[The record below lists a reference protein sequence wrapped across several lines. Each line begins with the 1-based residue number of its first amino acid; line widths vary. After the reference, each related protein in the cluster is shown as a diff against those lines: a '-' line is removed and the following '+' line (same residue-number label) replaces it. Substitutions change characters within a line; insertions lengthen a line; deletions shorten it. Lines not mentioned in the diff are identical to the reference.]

1 MSLVVSTRAVRSV
14 HRTHLAGAVT
24 ASVFLGFLILGAL
37 VPDVFTR
44 FDPVEANSARSL
56 IAPDGVHLFGTDLA
70 GRDVFARVLY
80 GARSS
85 LFVGFGATLIALI
98 AGLAVGALSSVA
110 PRFVDGVISKVL
122 SITMAFPEFLL
133 ALLVIGIAGP
143 GPVSVVVA
151 IAIAAMPVYGRVARS
166 SARGVAQS
174 EFVRA
179 AEVLGVS
186 RTQRFLV
193 HIVPHTAQPLL
204 VLGTIGIGTAIVSAA
219 GLSFLGLGATPPTP
233 EWGVIMSEGSNLL
246 GTAPWITLFPGAV
259 LTATVVSTSVIGR
272 YFQARSAGVIL

>member
-85 LFVGFGATLIALI
+85 LFVGFGA
-98 AGLAVGALSSVA
+98 VGRHCEGQGQGRGQEGTGEGEEHG
-110 PRFVDGVISKVL
+110 PI
-122 SITMAFPEFLL
+122 
-133 ALLVIGIAGP
+133 LVFCWGGA
-143 GPVSVVVA
+143 
-151 IAIAAMPVYGRVARS
+151 
-166 SARGVAQS
+166 
-174 EFVRA
+174 
-179 AEVLGVS
+179 
-186 RTQRFLV
+186 
-193 HIVPHTAQPLL
+193 
-204 VLGTIGIGTAIVSAA
+204 
-219 GLSFLGLGATPPTP
+219 ATPYPTRP
-233 EWGVIMSEGSNLL
+233 
-246 GTAPWITLFPGAV
+246 
-259 LTATVVSTSVIGR
+259 TATNSPAPNSRGYAR
-272 YFQARSAGVIL
+272 YS